1 MLPLTRIDHIRLRVS
16 DPERAER
23 FYRDILGLDLLGRTP
38 DGGAWLGGR
47 DGRFALALSAEDGDG
62 NASPAEFGYEVDP
75 AADLEDL
82 ARKLRDGGV
91 VITKEPGEGPRPGAD
106 GFSVSDPA
114 GNIVWIISPANG
126 NERPNPAPGGVE
138 DRPISPRKLGHV
150 VIKVA
155 DRNASEAFYQ
165 DKFGLR
171 VTEYNQMG
179 LAFFRCGPDHH
190 DLGLLPMPEGRP
202 LGLHHYAF
210 DIGNTSEVAR
220 AERFLKER
228 GVKIKKGPG
237 FWNQGHHIEIYFL
250 DPDGH
255 ALEIYCNID
264 QYAEAAPPETTASF
278 YTPVHFGESEVPGG
292 FQKF

>member
-16 DPERAER
+16 DPERAEG
-23 FYRDILGLDLLGRTP
+23 FYRDILGLDLLGRSP
-38 DGGAWLGGR
+38 DGGAWFGGR
-47 DGRFALALSAEDGDG
+47 DGRFALALSRGAGDG
-62 NASPAEFGYEVDP
+62 SASPVEFGYEVDP

-82 ARKLRDGGV
+82 ARKLRDSGV
-91 VITKEPGEGPRPGAD
+91 VITKAPGEGPRPGAG

-114 GNIVWIISPANG
+114 GNTVWIVSPATGNG
-126 NERPNPAPGGVE
+126 RPNPPPGGTE

-155 DRNASEAFYQ
+155 DRNASEAFYRE
-165 DKFGLR
+165 KFGLR

-179 LAFFRCGPDHH
+179 LAFLRCGTDHH
-190 DLGLLPMPEGRP
+190 DLGLLPLPEGRP

-210 DIGNTSEVAR
+210 DIGNTPEVAR

-228 GVKIKKGPG
+228 GVKIEKGPG

-255 ALEIYCNID
+255 AIELYCNID
-264 QYAEAAPPETTASF
+264 QYTGAALAGTTASF
-278 YTPVHFGESEVPGG
+278 YTPVHFGETEAPRE